1 MKKLSI
7 KSFDDPNFLKL
18 GLFCLGVG
26 FLVFLAS
33 YLFNFPG
40 IIALRGGGGLG
51 LLICITYFL
60 ARLLKKR
67 NKN

>member
-1 MKKLSI
+1 MKKLTI

-18 GLFCLGVG
+18 GLFCIGAG

-33 YLFNFPG
+33 YLFEFPG

-51 LLICITYFL
+51 LIICTTYLI
-60 ARLLKKR
+60 ARLLKK
-67 NKN
+67 